1 MRKFY
6 TTFLTVAILT
16 FTASLVDAQQKIEK
30 SFEGIDDITLN
41 LSSGDCIFEKGS
53 SSTIKVTLEYTYD
66 NENFIPKMEQKGS
79 RLIIEEKFE
88 NGHNQGWS
96 KWSLQIPDGLEINV
110 NSGSGDITASG
121 LKMELKANS
130 GSADINFSNMSG
142 ESSVN
147 TGSGEVEVDGFE
159 GDFSV
164 NTGSGDI
171 RLSDS
176 KGHIKINAGS
186 GNIRLSDS
194 NADFSI
200 NTGSGDIS
208 ARDVVIAGNSS
219 FNSGSGDSE
228 IILSGELNYNL
239 SVNSGSG
246 DAVVDFNG
254 QEISGFV
261 TMKANKRNG
270 EIIAPFEFDKV
281 EEEDSGNQTKIK
293 KTVKLGNKDIEINV
307 STGSGKAVIK
317 K

>member
-6 TTFLTVAILT
+6 TTLLAIAMLT

-41 LSSGDCIFEKGS
+41 LASGDCIFEKGS
-53 SSTIKVTLEYTYD
+53 SSMIKVTLEYTYD
-66 NENFIPKMEQKGS
+66 NENFTPKFEQKGS
-79 RLIIEEKFE
+79 RLIIEEKFK
-88 NGHNQGWS
+88 NGHNEGWS
-96 KWSLQIPDGLEINV
+96 KWSLQIPDGMEIDV
-110 NSGSGDITASG
+110 NSGSGDITASD
-121 LKMELKANS
+121 LKMELKSNS
-130 GSADINFSNMSG
+130 GSGDIIFSNMTG
-142 ESSVN
+142 ETSVN

-159 GDFSV
+159 GNFSV

-171 RLSDS
+171 RLDVS
-176 KGHIKINAGS
+176 KGKININAGS
-186 GNIRLSDS
+186 GDIRLTGS
-194 NADFSI
+194 NADFSV

-254 QEISGFV
+254 QEINGFV

-281 EEEDSGNQTKIK
+281 EEEDNGNQTTVK
-293 KTVKLGNKDIEINV
+293 KTVKLGNKDIEIHV
-307 STGSGKAVIK
+307 GTGSGKAVIK